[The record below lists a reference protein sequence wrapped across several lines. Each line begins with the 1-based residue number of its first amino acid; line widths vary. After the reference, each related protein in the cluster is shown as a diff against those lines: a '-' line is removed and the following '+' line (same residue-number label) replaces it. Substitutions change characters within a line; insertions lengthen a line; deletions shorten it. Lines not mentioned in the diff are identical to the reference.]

1 MRDPTVSRWSINSL
15 TIRSRI
21 VFIGYRMNWSNTKHL
36 VTAIFVGAC
45 GMSLFLFGSIHW
57 FINWISLL
65 NCLLSI
71 FLLVHDSRKNSVK
84 GTLTEVHSLQN
95 IHLRIYSVQ
104 RLVEKKTYWTRSVL
118 MFDQTNRFI
127 KPLDKLVMWHCI
139 RHKVFWCKLFWLY
152 SVFLISVYTSLIE
165 SLRYRYYN
173 VITINKN
180 VFSSELFYY
189 YYYFLMSC
197 IWYQS
202 FQEKKE
208 SIHTVE

>member
-1 MRDPTVSRWSINSL
+1 MDELI
-15 TIRSRI
+15 
-21 VFIGYRMNWSNTKHL
+21 KHKAPRNRHL
-36 VTAIFVGAC
+36 CWCVRNVT
-45 GMSLFLFGSIHW
+45 FLFGSIHW

-173 VITINKN
+173 VITIHKN
-180 VFSSELFYY
+180 VFSSELFY